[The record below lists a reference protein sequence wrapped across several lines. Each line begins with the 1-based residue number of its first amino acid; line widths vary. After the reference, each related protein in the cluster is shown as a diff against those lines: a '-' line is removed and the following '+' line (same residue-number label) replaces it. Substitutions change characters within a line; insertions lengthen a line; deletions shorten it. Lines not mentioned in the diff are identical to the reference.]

1 MSLPKTA
8 IGLFAFILFAGWML
22 AYSYPGAEEKTSLP
36 ENIERMGIAQTDLVN
51 AADGITESDSIIGS
65 LSGVAEVFLNVIILV
80 SGFFFMIFSSLAGFI
95 AVITDLP
102 IAISQIFIAL
112 LTLGTI
118 FAFISKLVETK
129 S

>member
-8 IGLFAFILFAGWML
+8 VGLFAFIIFAGWMI
-22 AYSYPGAEEKTSLP
+22 AYSYPGAEGKTSLP
-36 ENIERMGIAQTDLVN
+36 GQIERMEVAQTDLVN
-51 AADGITESDSIIGS
+51 VADDITESDSIIGS
-65 LSGVAEVFLNVIILV
+65 LSGVAEVFLHLIILV